1 MAYYSK
7 KNERDGISI
16 VKLAFFSSFTF
27 HVTVSLFPSLLDLSF
42 YRKWPPRVHFVVPIY
57 CNKSLKMRRD
67 LVNRD
72 LFLIQFLA
80 CDSV

>member
-16 VKLAFFSSFTF
+16 VKLAFFSSFSF

-42 YRKWPPRVHFVVPIY
+42 TENGHHAFI
-57 CNKSLKMRRD
+57 SLFRFTVTNHSKC
-67 LVNRD
+67 VE
-72 LFLIQFLA
+72 I
-80 CDSV
+80 